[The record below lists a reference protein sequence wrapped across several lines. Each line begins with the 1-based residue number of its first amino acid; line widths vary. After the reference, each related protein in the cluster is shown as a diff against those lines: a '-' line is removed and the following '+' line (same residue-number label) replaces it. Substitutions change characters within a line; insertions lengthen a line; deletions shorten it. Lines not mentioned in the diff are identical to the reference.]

1 MGGIDNQLDE
11 IWPSCG
17 RVFFS
22 LIIIIFFIINS
33 FFSFILKRIVTRND
47 YYNDYFD
54 EVLMSIIT
62 KTIILIMIINYT
74 IVANVTKDIKYNIIQ
89 TLVQVHQLS
98 PCNSSEYQTMI
109 NHLSLKRYCPPFPL
123 KLLPLY
129 CIPIHKQI

>member
-1 MGGIDNQLDE
+1 MT
-11 IWPSCG
+11 C
-17 RVFFS
+17 
-22 LIIIIFFIINS
+22 
-33 FFSFILKRIVTRND
+33 ND

-98 PCNSSEYQTMI
+98 PCNSSEYQTMV
-109 NHLSLKRYCPPFPL
+109 NQLSLKRYSPL
-123 KLLPLY
+123 LSFKTSPAILNADTSADAILQIGSVFNTSFAASQ
-129 CIPIHKQI
+129 IPSCGQYM